1 MKQRTRCLELG
12 ENAKMSVFDGLKFRK
27 VYSPIHNL
35 DPRVKFIYV
44 CAVFVA
50 AIIFGELLP
59 LIALFLMQI
68 PFVLLA
74 GVQREWLRS
83 LRGAVFLAGII
94 FFTNFIFS
102 FIGAGY
108 VVLAANVESAAAM
121 TLRFVVLVESFSVFF
136 LTTSPDHLGL
146 ALEQTR
152 VPYEFSFAF
161 TTAVRFVPVLAEEAQ
176 TIMDAQKARGLEL
189 EKGNFLKRIR
199 NYVPVLIP
207 LIVSAIRRSLELAE
221 AMESRAWGATKKRTN
236 LYVLKLHRGDFA
248 LLAITIGVLVMAVY
262 IRLYVHVPT
271 LSQFL

>member
-1 MKQRTRCLELG
+1 
-12 ENAKMSVFDGLKFRK
+12 
-27 VYSPIHNL
+27 
-35 DPRVKFIYV
+35 
-44 CAVFVA
+44 VFVA
-50 AIIFGELLP
+50 AILFGEILP
-59 LIALFLMQI
+59 LIALFLMSI

-74 GVQREWLRS
+74 GVQKEWLRS
-83 LRGAVFLAGII
+83 LRGAAFLAAFIFLVNI
-94 FFTNFIFS
+94 ASSFFTS
-102 FIGAGY
+102 GY
-108 VVLAANVESAAAM
+108 LLTAVAVETAAAM

-152 VPYEFSFAF
+152 VPYEFAFAF

-189 EKGNFLKRIR
+189 EKGGFLKRIR

-236 LYVLKLHRGDFA
+236 LYALKLHRGDFA
-248 LLAITIGVLVMAVY
+248 LLVINVAVLVVAIYV
-262 IRLYVHVPT
+262 RLYVPVPT
-271 LSQFL
+271 LNQLFLV

>member
-1 MKQRTRCLELG
+1 
-12 ENAKMSVFDGLKFRK
+12 MSVFDGLKFRK

-35 DPRVKFIYV
+35 DPRMKFIYV

-50 AIIFGELLP
+50 AILFSKLIPLL
-59 LIALFLMQI
+59 ALFLLPI

-74 GVQREWLRS
+74 GVQKQWLRS
-83 LRGAVFLAGII
+83 LRGAAFLATFIFLI
-94 FFTNFIFS
+94 NIATTFFTS
-102 FIGAGY
+102 GY
-108 VVLAANVESAAAM
+108 VITAATLENAAAM

-146 ALEQTR
+146 ALEQTH
-152 VPYEFSFAF
+152 VPYEFAFAF

-189 EKGNFLKRIR
+189 EKGGFLRRIR

-236 LYVLKLHRGDFA
+236 LYALKLHRGDFA
-248 LLAITIGVLVMAVY
+248 LLGITIGVLIVS
-262 IRLYVHVPT
+262 LYVWIFVPLPT
-271 LSQFL
+271 ISQFF

>member
-1 MKQRTRCLELG
+1 
-12 ENAKMSVFDGLKFRK
+12 MSVFDGLKFRK

-50 AIIFGELLP
+50 AILFGEILP
-59 LIALFLMQI
+59 LIALFLMSI

-74 GVQREWLRS
+74 GVQKEWLRS
-83 LRGAVFLAGII
+83 LRGAAFLAAFIFLVNI
-94 FFTNFIFS
+94 ASSFFTS
-102 FIGAGY
+102 GY
-108 VVLAANVESAAAM
+108 VLTAVAVETAAAM

-146 ALEQTR
+146 ALEQSR
-152 VPYEFSFAF
+152 VPYEFAFAF

-189 EKGNFLKRIR
+189 EKGGFLKRIR

-236 LYVLKLHRGDFA
+236 LYALKLLRGDFA
-248 LLAITIGVLVMAVY
+248 LLAINVAVLAVAIY
-262 IRLYVHVPT
+262 VRLYVPVPS
-271 LSQFL
+271 LSQLFLV

>member
-1 MKQRTRCLELG
+1 
-12 ENAKMSVFDGLKFRK
+12 MSVFSGLKFRK

-35 DPRVKFIYV
+35 DPRIKFIYV
-44 CAVFVA
+44 CAIFAA
-50 AIIFGELLP
+50 AIIFWELIP
-59 LIALFLMQI
+59 LIVLFFIQV

-74 GVQREWLRS
+74 RVRREWQRS
-83 LRGAVFLAGII
+83 MRGAAFLAAII
-94 FFTNFIFS
+94 FLTNFAFS

-108 VVLAANVESAAAM
+108 KVMPIDVEKAVAL

-146 ALEQTR
+146 ALEQTH
-152 VPYEFSFAF
+152 VPYEFVFAF

-189 EKGNFLKRIR
+189 ERGNFLKRIR
-199 NYVPVLIP
+199 NYIPILIP

-236 LYVLKLHRGDFA
+236 LYVLKMHKGDVA
-248 LLAITIGVLVMAVY
+248 LAALTILLLIAAVY
-262 IRLYVHVPT
+262 VRIYVHIPT
-271 LSQFL
+271 MFDVLSSLL

>member
-1 MKQRTRCLELG
+1 
-12 ENAKMSVFDGLKFRK
+12 MSVFDGLKFRR

-35 DPRVKFIYV
+35 DPRMKFVYV

-50 AIIFGELLP
+50 AVLFAQIIPLFALFLLP
-59 LIALFLMQI
+59 L
-68 PFVLLA
+68 PFVFLA
-74 GVQREWLRS
+74 GVQKEWLRS
-83 LRGAVFLAGII
+83 LRGAAFLAGFIFII
-94 FFTNFIFS
+94 NVVSSFIFS
-102 FIGAGY
+102 NY
-108 VVLAANVESAAAM
+108 TLAAIDVESAVAM

-146 ALEQTR
+146 ALEQSR
-152 VPYEFSFAF
+152 VPYEFAFAF

-189 EKGNFLKRIR
+189 EKGGILKRIR

-236 LYVLKLHRGDFA
+236 LYALRFHRGDFA
-248 LLAITIGVLVMAVY
+248 LLAITIGVLVVAIYVY
-262 IRLYVHVPT
+262 LYVPIPAIT
-271 LSQFL
+271 QLL